1 MLDQKALEDFSDI
14 DQYLKIPNHLQS
26 RNIRITFSMANNTAT
41 CMTVHVLMLFER
53 GLRAKNRIHL
63 KIYEISNFL
72 RADRTV

>member
-1 MLDQKALEDFSDI
+1 MLNQKALEDFSDI

-26 RNIRITFSMANNTAT
+26 RNIRITFSMANSTAT
-41 CMTVHVLMLFER
+41 CMTVHVLMLVF
-53 GLRAKNRIHL
+53 LRAKNRIHL